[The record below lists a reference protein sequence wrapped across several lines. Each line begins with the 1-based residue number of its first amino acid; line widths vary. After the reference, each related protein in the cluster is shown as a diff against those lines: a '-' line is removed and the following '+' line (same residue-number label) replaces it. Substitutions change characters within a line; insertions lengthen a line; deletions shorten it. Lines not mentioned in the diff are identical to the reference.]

1 MITILAIFI
10 ILLLGLLL
18 LPIGWSIDASHGIRY
33 KSYDIYTHKSVI
45 QMGQYG
51 ASEPKFLFNLITK
64 DYGGFRFGIPDGSIF
79 NHMNKNKMLKMIITN
94 GALKDITDTTNSNS
108 STNTIN
114 KTEDDGMVE

>member
-1 MITILAIFI
+1 MIIILAIF

-18 LPIGWSIDASHGIRY
+18 LPIGWSIDASYGIRY

-51 ASEPKFLFNLITK
+51 ISETKFLFNLVTK
-64 DYGGFRFGIPDGSIF
+64 DYGNFRFGIPDGSIF

-94 GALKDITDTTNSNS
+94 GVLNDITDTTDSNS
-108 STNTIN
+108 STNAIN